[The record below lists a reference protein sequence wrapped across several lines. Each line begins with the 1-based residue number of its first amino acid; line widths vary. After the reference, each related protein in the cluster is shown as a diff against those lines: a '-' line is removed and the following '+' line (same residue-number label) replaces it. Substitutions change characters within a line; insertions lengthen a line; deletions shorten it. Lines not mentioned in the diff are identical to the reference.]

1 MGGGLIDFVGPE
13 RSGAKAAGCRLR
25 GMQQPVVR
33 VRARV
38 RVKVKVKESC
48 HIFVMWASFAAE
60 ASASTS
66 LLC

>member
-1 MGGGLIDFVGPE
+1 MGEGLIDCVGPE

-38 RVKVKVKESC
+38 RVQVKVKVRVRVRGPEC
-48 HIFVMWASFAAE
+48 RRPALHALALGLP
-60 ASASTS
+60 T
-66 LLC
+66 